1 MAGQSGKRA
10 AEPRFLRET
19 DAGEGEPV
27 VTVTDLLERLE
38 RQAGEL
44 GALHERLSAADAA
57 LSAEHKRR
65 EQLEQRLAEAAQA
78 EARVDKAAAI
88 VKRERAARRRAE
100 EELAGAEEE
109 IEALRT
115 EVDHA
120 WKRLQDLQEP
130 PPPES
135 RWRLRRGQASD

>member
-1 MAGQSGKRA
+1 MAGQRGNKA
-10 AEPRFLRET
+10 AEPRFLREP
-19 DAGEGEPV
+19 DAAEAEPA
-27 VTVTDLLERLE
+27 VTATELLERLE

-44 GALHERLSAADAA
+44 GALQERLSAADAA
-57 LSAEHKRR
+57 LSAERKRS
-65 EQLEQRLAEAAQA
+65 EQLEERLAEAAQA
-78 EARVDKAAAI
+78 QARVEKAAAI
-88 VKRERAARRRAE
+88 VKRERSARRRAE

-120 WKRLQDLQEP
+120 WTRLQDIQETP
-130 PPPES
+130 PQES